1 MSDLLDVFNIKDLVK
16 EPTCFMSDKRC
27 LIDIFLTIK
36 LRFFYIAHVFVTSI
50 RDFHKLLVTV
60 LRSYYKKLLRKN
72 ILYRIT
78 KSFEKTTFPRDL
90 YSRLIQCELYINF
103 QEPDKKLSKYLLKY
117 QTSMSCKTESS
128 KR

>member
-1 MSDLLDVFNIKDLVK
+1 MSD
-16 EPTCFMSDKRC
+16 ERC

-78 KSFEKTTFPRDL
+78 KSFEKTTFLRDL
-90 YSRLIQCELYINF
+90 YSRLIQCELYINC

-117 QTSMSCKTESS
+117 QTSMSSKTESS